1 MGSLLKNGVIS
12 LGSSVTANT
21 TTPIISF
28 ISNST
33 MIFKNVLVCAIYQE
47 KEMLID
53 LAKMAKIHK
62 FGLANSLLD

>member
-1 MGSLLKNGVIS
+1 
-12 LGSSVTANT
+12 
-21 TTPIISF
+21 
-28 ISNST
+28 
-33 MIFKNVLVCAIYQE
+33 MIFLNVLVCAIYQE